1 MRKKPA
7 TTADEFI
14 SGAPTA
20 TPAASPTRRGPGRP
34 PSGRAKRDARAVVFL
49 TPAHAE
55 RVAERAR
62 EIGVTQSALIAT
74 ALDRFFRAE

>member
-1 MRKKPA
+1 MLKRPSKN
-7 TTADEFI
+7 ADAFI
-14 SGAPTA
+14 DGAPAQKQT
-20 TPAASPTRRGPGRP
+20 TPAKRGPGRP

-62 EIGVTQSALIAT
+62 EIGVTQSALIAM
-74 ALDRFFRAE
+74 ALDRFFRAD